1 MIKAL
6 FAIATAALIVS
17 VPPAAAATPSATTG
31 PVTAVGPSTA
41 TVTGSVNPNGA
52 ATTWFV
58 EYGKTTSYGSK
69 TASTSA
75 GSGTTPAAVSAG
87 LTGLAAGTTYH
98 YRVVA
103 TNTSGTA
110 RGGDGIFSTASVP
123 SVSTEAATGITLTGA
138 TLAGSVNPNGRETTW
153 YFEYGTSTSYGTK
166 TPAKSAGAGSAAV
179 AVIVPLTG
187 LATGRTFHFRLVA
200 TSDAGTG
207 RGADRTFSTSGAPTV
222 ATGSVSSITFTSA
235 KLTGTVNPNSVAT
248 NWYFEYGTSTS
259 YGTKTAAKSAGSGTK
274 AVSESASISGL
285 RAGTTYHYRL
295 VASSA
300 SGTTAG
306 RDRTFSTAGS
316 PVVRTGTA
324 QAVGPSTAQ
333 PTGTVDARGRHTTWY
348 FEYGE
353 STFYGAKTP
362 TKSGGSAFGA
372 KTVTASI
379 SGLRPSMTYHFR
391 VVATNDAGTSRG
403 ADVTF
408 TTAGVTI
415 AATTQTAVYGS
426 PVLLSGLVPVK
437 KQGEVVTVYAQEYG
451 QGSPRLI
458 ATVATNAVGA
468 WSFAVKPTVMTSYQ
482 ASWLSGVS
490 QPTVVGV
497 RPAISLKRVAATRF
511 STRVVAAH
519 GFARRTVKVQRETKA
534 GTWVTLK
541 RVRLGTRSAAVF
553 RLTLPRGT
561 SRLRIAM
568 SVNQAGAGYLAGFS
582 RTIVVAR
589 R

>member
-166 TPAKSAGAGSAAV
+166 TPAKSAGAGSV
-179 AVIVPLTG
+179 
-187 LATGRTFHFRLVA
+187 
-200 TSDAGTG
+200 
-207 RGADRTFSTSGAPTV
+207 
-222 ATGSVSSITFTSA
+222 
-235 KLTGTVNPNSVAT
+235 
-248 NWYFEYGTSTS
+248 
-259 YGTKTAAKSAGSGTK
+259 TK
-274 AVSESASISGL
+274 AVSESAAISGL
-285 RAGTTYHYRL
+285 KAGTTYHYRL

-324 QAVGPSTAQ
+324 QAVGGGSAPPPGA
-333 PTGTVDARGRHTTWY
+333 GVARGWGTTRY

>member
-1 MIKAL
+1 MIRAL
-6 FAIATAALIVS
+6 FAVATAALIVS
-17 VPPAAAATPSATTG
+17 VAPAAAATPSVTTG

-52 ATTWFV
+52 ATSWYV

-69 TASTSA
+69 SASKSA
-75 GSGTTPAAVSAG
+75 GSGTTAAAVSAG

-103 TNTSGTA
+103 TNGSGTA
-110 RGGDGIFSTASVP
+110 RGGDGIFSTASAP
-123 SVSTEAATGITLTGA
+123 SVTTLAASSVSPTSA
-138 TLAGSVNPNGRETTW
+138 TLAGTVNPNGRETSW

-166 TPAKSAGAGSAAV
+166 TAAKSAGAGSAAV

-187 LATGRTFHFRLVA
+187 LASGRTFHFRLVA
-200 TSDAGTG
+200 TSDAGTS
-207 RGADRTFSTSGAPTV
+207 RGADMTFSTVAAPSAV
-222 ATGSVSSITFTSA
+222 TGSVASITFTSA
-235 KLTGTVNPNSVAT
+235 KLRGTVNPNGVAT

-274 AVSESASISGL
+274 AVSESASITGL
-285 RAGTTYHYRL
+285 KAGTTYHYRL
-295 VASSA
+295 VATNA

-306 RDRTFSTAGS
+306 HDRTFSTAGA
-316 PVVRTGTA
+316 PLVRTGTA

-333 PTGTVDARGRHTTWY
+333 ATGTVDARGRHTTWY

-353 STFYGAKTP
+353 STFYGTKTA

-372 KTVTASI
+372 KNVSASI
-379 SGLRPSMTYHFR
+379 SGLRPSTTYHFR
-391 VVATNDAGTSRG
+391 VVASNDAGTSRG

-415 AATTQTAVYGS
+415 AATTQTATYGS
-426 PVLLSGLVPVK
+426 SVLLSGLVPVK
-437 KQGEVVTVYAQEYG
+437 KQGEMVTVYAQEYG
-451 QGSPRLI
+451 EGSPKLI
-458 ATVATNAVGA
+458 GTVATNAVGA

-497 RPAISLKRVAATRF
+497 RPAISLKRVGTARF
-511 STRVVAAH
+511 TTRVVAGH
-519 GFARRTVKVQRETKA
+519 SFARRTVKVQRQTKA
-534 GTWVTLK
+534 GTWVTVK
-541 RVRLGTRSAAVF
+541 QVRLGTRSSAQF
-553 RLTLPRGT
+553 RVALPRGT
-561 SRLRIAM
+561 SHLRIAM

-582 RTIVVAR
+582 RTISVTKR
-589 R
+589 